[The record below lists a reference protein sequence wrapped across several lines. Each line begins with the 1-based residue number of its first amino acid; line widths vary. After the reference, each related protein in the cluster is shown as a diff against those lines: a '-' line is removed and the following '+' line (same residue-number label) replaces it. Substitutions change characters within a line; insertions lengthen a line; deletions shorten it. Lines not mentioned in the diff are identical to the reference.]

1 MKAGTEGEQRYD
13 STLSLT
19 TALDVGGWLTQRPGR
34 FTPGIDLVT
43 LCIGDRVDPRYG
55 LKAPHSHRDLI
66 SEPSSPHR
74 IAMAEGWTN

>member
-19 TALDVGGWLTQRPGR
+19 PALDVGGWLTQRPGR

-43 LCIGDRVDPRYG
+43 LRIGGRVDPRYG
-55 LKAPHSHRDLI
+55 LKSPRSHLDSI
-66 SEPSSPHR
+66 SGPSSPHR
-74 IAMAEGWTN
+74 IATAEGWTN